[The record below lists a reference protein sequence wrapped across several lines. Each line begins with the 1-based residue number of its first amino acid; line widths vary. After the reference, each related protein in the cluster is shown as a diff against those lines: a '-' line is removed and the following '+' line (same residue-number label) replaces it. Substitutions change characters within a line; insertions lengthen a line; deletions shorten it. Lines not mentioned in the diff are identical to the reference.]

1 MSTALAEQIEVETQ
15 MVAFHL
21 AGEIYGMDIAVIHE
35 IILVPE
41 ITHIPRTS
49 PDMQGVIN
57 LRGKIV
63 PVLDLRKR
71 LHLPAKEATRQTR
84 IIVAEQGEMS
94 VGMVV
99 DDVVGVIR
107 IAKSSIEPPTN
118 LVTSMDID
126 SILGIGKHNDE
137 LIILLNMEHVLA
149 AAKTH

>member
-1 MSTALAEQIEVETQ
+1 MSTALAEQRSVETQ

-21 AGEIYGMDIAVIHE
+21 AGEIYAMDIAIIHE

-71 LHLPAKEATRQTR
+71 LHLPAKEVTRQTR
-84 IIVAEQGEMS
+84 IIVAEQGDMT

-107 IAKSSIEPPTN
+107 IANSSIEPPSN
-118 LVTSMDID
+118 LVTSMDTD
-126 SILGIGKHNDE
+126 SILGVGKHHED
-137 LIILLNMEHVLA
+137 LIILLNMENVLA
-149 AAKTH
+149 VAKTH